1 MTTTFYH
8 LSNLHFNGTIDPLLC
23 RPELLH
29 QIFEYTADTHPGN
42 VAIEDNGYQY
52 TYQQVEAAANR
63 LAHYLRLQ
71 GVGPGTFA
79 AILLERCAN
88 VYIAQLA
95 ILKCGAAYVPI
106 DPDYPETRV
115 SAILQDSG
123 AVVLVTSTVA
133 MAPYPGFACKT
144 VCLDTAA
151 PAIAMS
157 SSVRPDSLL
166 TDLHWHE
173 ACYVI
178 FTSGSTGRPKGVLIE
193 HRNACN
199 LVRVSAEIYRPHSSD
214 RVLQGFSVAF
224 DAAVEEVWLAFG
236 SGATLVVGS
245 RELMRSGP
253 SLGKELTERRITILS
268 CVPTLLA
275 AMEDDIKSLRLLIL
289 GGEACPPDLIAR
301 WWKPSL
307 RILNTYGPTEATVI
321 ATWAECH
328 PQKPVT
334 IGKPL
339 PNYGALILDENGNP
353 LGIGQPG
360 ELHLCGA
367 GIARGYVGREE
378 LTNARFIPNPF
389 AQATGFERLYK
400 TGDLTAWDEDGNIRF
415 LGRVDD
421 QIKFRGYRI
430 ELTEIETVLRS
441 MDGVANGV
449 VSLIEHA
456 PGVEQLAAYITTR
469 PDCTPDLQQIK
480 ETLRV
485 KLPAFMVPATVD
497 LITEIPTLASGKV
510 DRKRLPRPVITRD
523 DAAMFLMSP
532 TEAVIAECWS
542 RAFQSPTMS
551 PEADFFL
558 DLGGHSLL
566 AAIVVSD
573 LRRSGGFEDVAVS
586 DVYAAPTVRKLAA
599 RLEERH
605 GLECNHSPKE
615 EQPRST
621 NRVWNYRLAG
631 AVQGVLLLLM
641 AILVALE
648 VSVPVRLLELVL
660 KDPGMG
666 RIWPLIGL
674 IATSLVLFPFNMLLA
689 IVAKWTVIGRF
700 KAGKYPL
707 WSSYY
712 LRWWFVRRMQAF
724 AGVGFLTGT
733 PLYPLYLKAMG
744 ANVALNAH
752 IDTSFI
758 YNYDLITIANGASV
772 GFDAHVM
779 GSVVENGYL
788 ILDHTT
794 VGQDAYVGHNAN
806 LAPGSAV
813 ETRGSLDDQSFLPA
827 GQRVPE
833 GQWWSGSPAKR
844 DEERSKQHDVVYRSP
859 VIRYVQFSFIAVALL
874 TIIDIALLT
883 VSLPSVALLYWS
895 FENYGVLGACAMAP
909 VSAVI
914 WAIAFPLMLALLSRA
929 TGSTPAG
936 RYPALSRFAL
946 RRWFQDR
953 IVQLSL
959 QLNQALYA
967 TIYLPPWLRLMGAKV
982 GRHAEVSTAAHLV
995 PDMLEIG
1002 EGCFVADAASIG
1014 AVSVRRGVIEIRPT
1028 TVGCKTFIGN
1038 SALIPAG
1045 HEIPEGCLVGCMSVP
1060 PLAHDE
1066 IVENRSWLGSPSMVL
1081 PRRQESRQ
1089 FPTER
1094 TYKPT
1099 PWLYI
1104 QRGTI
1109 ELCRILL
1116 PPTFMFAGLGIWFE
1130 VLRQLIAQD
1139 TLTGWLLGA
1148 PLAGLGIA
1156 LSVVLAVACAK
1167 WVVIGTY
1174 VPGEHPLWSNF
1185 VWRTELITALYENV
1199 AVPALIGNLTGT
1211 PFILPLL
1218 RLFGTRIGKCVFMDS
1233 VHISEFDLVT
1243 VEDTSDINLNA
1254 TLQTHLFEDRVMK
1267 LDNLTVGKGC
1277 SLGETSVVLY
1287 GSTMEDESSLGSLSL
1302 LMKGESLP
1310 HHTSWHGIP
1319 AQRASQRAM
1328 ETLSPETA
1336 VVSVTAQ
1343 RSSARQETAAAVEA
1357 LILNSATIR
1366 EQ

>member
-1 MTTTFYH
+1 MKTIN
-8 LSNLHFNGTIDPLLC
+8 SHFWASRVDGTIDPTFC

-29 QIFEYTADTHPGN
+29 QIFERTAEAFPKN
-42 VAIEDNGYQY
+42 VAIEDADRVF
-52 TYQQVEAAANR
+52 TYEQVDRAANQ
-63 LAHYLRLQ
+63 LANYLATQ
-71 GVGPGTFA
+71 GVRPGTFA
-79 AILLERCAN
+79 AILLERGAN

-106 DPDYPETRV
+106 DPDYPEARI
-115 SAILQDSG
+115 SAIIQDSA
-123 AVVLVTSTVA
+123 AVVVVAST
-133 MAPYPGFACKT
+133 
-144 VCLDTAA
+144 
-151 PAIAMS
+151 IAMGPFNELKCPLILLDKLAERIAEQS
-157 SSVRPDSLL
+157 TSRPDIVTATTS
-166 TDLHWHE
+166 WRE

-199 LVRVSAEIYRPHSSD
+199 LVRVSAEIYRPVPTD

-236 SGATLVVGS
+236 SGAALVVGS

-253 SLGKELTERRITILS
+253 SLGIELTSRRISILS

-275 AMEDDIKSLRLLIL
+275 AMEDDIRSLRLLIL

-301 WWKPSL
+301 WWRPGL

-339 PNYGALILDENGNP
+339 PNYGALILNEGGQP
-353 LGIGQPG
+353 LGVGEPG
-360 ELHLCGA
+360 ELHLLGA
-367 GIARGYVGREE
+367 GIARGYVGRQD
-378 LTNARFIPNPF
+378 LTDARFIPNPF
-389 AQATGFERLYK
+389 AHEEGFDRLYK

-430 ELTEIETVLRS
+430 ELTEIETVLRT
-441 MDGVANGV
+441 MEGVSNGV
-449 VSLIEHA
+449 VALIEHA

-469 PDCTPDLQQIK
+469 PDRCPDLQAIK
-480 ETLRV
+480 EALRI
-485 KLPAFMVPATVD
+485 KLPTFMVPATIDVID
-497 LITEIPTLASGKV
+497 EIPTLASGKA
-510 DRKRLPRPVITRD
+510 DRKRLPKPVITRD

-551 PEADFFL
+551 PVANFFL

-573 LRRSGGFEDVAVS
+573 MRRSGGFDDVAVS
-586 DVYAAPTVRKLAA
+586 DVYAAPTVRQLAA
-599 RLEERH
+599 RLEERQKH
-605 GLECNHSPKE
+605 GGVGANQVPQKQSRKLSW
-615 EQPRST
+615 SYG
-621 NRVWNYRLAG
+621 VAG
-631 AVQGVLLLLM
+631 IVQALLLFVM
-641 AILVALE
+641 AGIAAAEISL
-648 VSVPVRLLELVL
+648 PVRLLELAL
-660 KDPGMG
+660 KNPGTSSLLP
-666 RIWPLIGL
+666 ICGL
-674 IATSLVLFPFNMLLA
+674 FITSLLLFPFNILLA
-689 IVAKWTVIGRF
+689 IVSKWTVIGRF
-700 KAGKYPL
+700 KPGKYPL

-712 LRWWFVRRMQAF
+712 LRWWFVRRMQGF
-724 AGVGFLTGT
+724 AAVGFLTGT
-733 PLYPLYLKAMG
+733 PLYALYLRAMG
-744 ANVALNAH
+744 ADVAVDAH

-758 YNYDLITIANGASV
+758 YNYDLITIGNGASI

-779 GSVVENGYL
+779 GSIVENGFL
-788 ILDHTT
+788 VLDRTT

-813 ETRGSLDDQSFLPA
+813 ETRASLDDQSFLPA
-827 GQRVPE
+827 GFRVPE

-844 DEERSKQHDVVYRSP
+844 DDERSKQHDVVYRSP
-859 VIRYVQFSFIAVALL
+859 AIRYVQYSVVALCLL
-874 TIIDIALLT
+874 TVIDIAMLA
-883 VSLPSVALLYWS
+883 VSVPSVALLYWT
-895 FENYGVLGACAMAP
+895 FENYGVWASCAIAP
-909 VSAVI
+909 VSALI
-914 WAIAFPLMLALLSRA
+914 WAIAFPLMLAVLSRA
-929 TGSTPAG
+929 SGRSPAG
-936 RYPALSRFAL
+936 RYPALSRYAL

-953 IVQLSL
+953 LVQLSL

-967 TIYLPPWLRLMGAKV
+967 TIYLPSWLRLMGAKI
-982 GRHAEVSTAAHLV
+982 GKHAEVSTAAHLV

-1002 EGCFVADAASIG
+1002 EGCFVADAASVG
-1014 AVSVRRGVIEIRPT
+1014 AVSVRRGVIEVRR
-1028 TVGCKTFIGN
+1028 TVIGSKTFIGN
-1038 SALIPAG
+1038 SALVPAG
-1045 HEIPEGCLVGCMSVP
+1045 QEIPEGCLIGCMSVP
-1060 PLAHDE
+1060 PLADEE
-1066 IVENRSWLGSPSMVL
+1066 IVENRSWLGSPAMVL

-1089 FPTER
+1089 FPAER

-1099 PWLYI
+1099 AWLYF

-1109 ELCRILL
+1109 ELSRVVL
-1116 PPTFMFAGLGIWFE
+1116 PPTFMFAGLALWFA
-1130 VLRQLIAQD
+1130 VLRQLIDHASPVA
-1139 TLTGWLLGA
+1139 WLIGA
-1148 PLAGLGIA
+1148 PLAGLAISLA
-1156 LSVVLAVACAK
+1156 TVLVVAAAK
-1167 WVVIGTY
+1167 WIVIGRY

-1218 RLFGTRIGKCVFMDS
+1218 RLFGTKIGRCVFMDS
-1233 VHISEFDLVT
+1233 VHISEFDLVK
-1243 VEDTSDINLNA
+1243 VADMADINVNA

-1267 LDNLTVGKGC
+1267 LDNLVVGTGC

-1287 GSTMEDESSLGSLSL
+1287 GSSMEAGSSLGSLSL

-1310 HHTSWHGIP
+1310 QNTSWHGIP
-1319 AQRASQRAM
+1319 AQRAIVRPVAP
-1328 ETLSPETA
+1328 TIDTD
-1336 VVSVTAQ
+1336 SVTASVVQ
-1343 RSSARQETAAAVEA
+1343 RQTARTDAASVVEVLLA
-1357 LILNSATIR
+1357 NSATLL
-1366 EQ
+1366 E